1 LTDGK
6 SSRNS
11 RLPFFPSSKVYF
23 SQCSLCVIHPTIK
36 DENDFKKFKNQLKC
50 STFTRSCVSICIYKA
65 MVEVRS
71 DVCTYFWH
79 EIDLMMIDD
88 IAWEYFLIVIM
99 HFWII
104 NAMSTRLN
112 MDCKLKID
120 HKVQDWQLLFQKL
133 VTHTY

>member
-1 LTDGK
+1 MFDCHSFHSYK
-6 SSRNS
+6 V
-11 RLPFFPSSKVYF
+11 FFLSG
-23 SQCSLCVIHPTIK
+23 HPTIK

-50 STFTRSCVSICIYKA
+50 STFTRSCVSIIYKA

-88 IAWEYFLIVIM
+88 ITLEYFLIVI

-104 NAMSTRLN
+104 NAMSTRN
-112 MDCKLKID
+112 E
-120 HKVQDWQLLFQKL
+120 H
-133 VTHTY
+133 